1 MPAYSSDAASTAA
14 LVEDLP
20 APDGEPTRRSRS
32 RRSERRTDWRLGGR
46 TVRRWREWVLAAALA
61 GLGVGVLAATAAS
74 LLWPTAWGS
83 AAAMALL
90 WLGMLAPVVF
100 ALTRS
105 RPVGL
110 LRLRTVDLLFGVA
123 LGLML
128 RLLQGW
134 LAAAT
139 GGDEAFPQL
148 ERLGGQLPTGW
159 AFTDVVAPVVVAP
172 VVEEFFFRAVVLV
185 ALYTVLRRPCG
196 KAVAGIAAVLFSSG
210 LFVVVHGLLGELA
223 VDQVVPIGLLGLVCG
238 ALVMLTGR
246 IWAAVLTHA
255 VFNAAWVALAL
266 AGTALG

>member
-1 MPAYSSDAASTAA
+1 VPAYSSDAASTAA

-74 LLWPTAWGS
+74 FLWPTAWGS

-100 ALTRS
+100 ALSRS

-110 LRLRTVDLLFGVA
+110 LRLRAVDLLFGVA
-123 LGLML
+123 LGLIL
-128 RLLQGW
+128 RLVQGW

-139 GGDEAFPQL
+139 GDEAFPQL

-255 VFNAAWVALAL
+255 VFNAAWVVLVL
-266 AGTALG
+266 AGTALS

>member
-74 LLWPTAWGS
+74 FLWPTAWGS

-90 WLGMLAPVVF
+90 WRGMLAPVVF
-100 ALTRS
+100 ALSRS

-110 LRLRTVDLLFGVA
+110 LRLRAVDLLFGVA
-123 LGLML
+123 LGLIL
-128 RLLQGW
+128 RLVQGW

-139 GGDEAFPQL
+139 GDEAFPQL
-148 ERLGGQLPTGW
+148 ERLGGQLPVGW
-159 AFTDVVAPVVVAP
+159 VFTDVVAPVVVAP

-223 VDQVVPIGLLGLVCG
+223 VDQVVSIGLLGLVCG

-255 VFNAAWVALAL
+255 VFNAAWVVLVL
-266 AGTALG
+266 AGTALS